1 MGEKMAWVSV
11 HDNVIGKKLRELAK
25 ELDSTQEEALGV
37 LVSLWL
43 WGLNN
48 ADKEGRIVN
57 ADKDDI
63 LEAFTLKLVGKLDG
77 SSIVDALI
85 RTRWLDEPAPGSL
98 YIHDWEQWQEQ
109 WYKAMERREK
119 DAIRKAESRRRTGG
133 STEAPESGDPGE
145 LPFPEV
151 EQEKPAQAPKRQEY
165 PKEFEEFW
173 AAYPRKDDKGQ
184 AYKKYHARRKD
195 GFSAEELLT
204 AAKNYAAQCKRKKT
218 EREFT
223 KQAKTFL
230 SETTPF
236 IDYLPKREAPAD
248 ETPKEDGGNPF
259 GKYREDS

>member
-1 MGEKMAWVSV
+1 MAWVSV

-63 LEAFTLKLVGKLDG
+63 LEAFTLKLVGKLNG

-85 RTRWLDEPAPGSL
+85 RTRWLDEPSPGVL

-119 DAIRKAESRRRTGG
+119 DAIRKAESRRRTAGTPAA
-133 STEAPESGDPGE
+133 SSDSGDPGE
-145 LPFPEV
+145 LPFPET
-151 EQEKPAQAPKRQEY
+151 EPEKPAQVPKRQEY

-173 AAYPRKDDKGQ
+173 AAYPRRDDKGQ

-195 GFSAEELLT
+195 GYSAEELLT
-204 AAKNYAAQCKRKKT
+204 AAKNYAAQCRRKKT

-230 SETTPF
+230 GEATPF
-236 IDYLPKREAPAD
+236 LDFLPKKEPLAV
-248 ETPKEDGGNPF
+248 TPPGDDGGNPF